1 MGYGGGVSCSPCESE
16 RLIIVFGFNDSG
28 FNSEP
33 DSVVEEQ
40 SGSFTP
46 VSAMGDSEPVAR
58 VADGASESVVDEPAT
73 APDTQSGKP
82 QDSPVEADKPEDS
95 PVKKKH
101 GLSKVSE
108 ASVRRLVQMVHVV
121 EAEESHVKVAQEL
134 SGSRSS
140 DSGVL
145 VAGLT
150 GRKSVERVANVVRVV
165 KLAGEG
171 DSALAGALVSV
182 EFLRDKQLASVVCR
196 VVGLLA
202 GERVVP
208 SSVVARDA
216 VRVVEVVRASGVDM
230 VSVVSGLLY
239 R

>member
-1 MGYGGGVSCSPCESE
+1 M
-16 RLIIVFGFNDSG
+16 FGFDSDSESRFTVDTDSG
-28 FNSEP
+28 SLSPASAGEAVSSVD
-33 DSVVEEQ
+33 DSVVL
-40 SGSFTP
+40 SDASVAVGS
-46 VSAMGDSEPVAR
+46 
-58 VADGASESVVDEPAT
+58 GASVEDAPVVETASGETGESNGSSESTGSAS
-73 APDTQSGKP
+73 ARESEASSGG
-82 QDSPVEADKPEDS
+82 
-95 PVKKKH
+95 VKRKSSR

-108 ASVRRLVQMVHVV
+108 ESVKRLISMGRVV
-121 EAEESHVKVAQEL
+121 EADESHVRVAQEL

-150 GRKSVERVANVVRVV
+150 GRKSVERVANVLRVV
-165 KLAGEG
+165 KLAVEG

-182 EFLRDKQLASVVCR
+182 EFLRDKQLAGVVCR

-216 VRVVEVVRASGVDM
+216 VRVVQVVRDSGVDM

>member
-1 MGYGGGVSCSPCESE
+1 M
-16 RLIIVFGFNDSG
+16 FGFNDSG

-46 VSAMGDSEPVAR
+46 VSALGDDEPVAH

-73 APDTQSGKP
+73 APDTHSDKP
-82 QDSPVEADKPEDS
+82 QDSPVETDK
-95 PVKKKH
+95 PVKKAH

-182 EFLRDKQLASVVCR
+182 EFLRDKQLAGVVCR

>member
-1 MGYGGGVSCSPCESE
+1 M
-16 RLIIVFGFNDSG
+16 FGFTDSG
-28 FNSEP
+28 FNSES

-40 SGSFTP
+40 SGSLTP
-46 VSAMGDSEPVAR
+46 VSAMGNAQPVAH

-73 APDTQSGKP
+73 APDTHSDKP
-82 QDSPVEADKPEDS
+82 QDSPVEAGK
-95 PVKKKH
+95 PVKKAH

-182 EFLRDKQLASVVCR
+182 EFLRDKQLAGVVCR

>member
-1 MGYGGGVSCSPCESE
+1 MFGFDSDSESRFTVDSASLSSTGLGETVSSVDDSDVLSDASVGVGSGEGVEDAPVSETVLGETGEQAGSSEGEAGASVRESE
-16 RLIIVFGFNDSG
+16 ASSG
-28 FNSEP
+28 E
-33 DSVVEEQ
+33 
-40 SGSFTP
+40 
-46 VSAMGDSEPVAR
+46 
-58 VADGASESVVDEPAT
+58 
-73 APDTQSGKP
+73 
-82 QDSPVEADKPEDS
+82 
-95 PVKKKH
+95 VKKKSSR

-108 ASVRRLVQMVHVV
+108 ASVKRLISMGRVV

-150 GRKSVERVANVVRVV
+150 GRKSVERVADVLRVVR
-165 KLAGEG
+165 LAVEG

-182 EFLRDKQLASVVCR
+182 EFLRDKQLAGVVCR

-216 VRVVEVVRASGVDM
+216 VRVVQVVRASGVDM
-230 VSVVSGLLY
+230 VSVLSGLLY